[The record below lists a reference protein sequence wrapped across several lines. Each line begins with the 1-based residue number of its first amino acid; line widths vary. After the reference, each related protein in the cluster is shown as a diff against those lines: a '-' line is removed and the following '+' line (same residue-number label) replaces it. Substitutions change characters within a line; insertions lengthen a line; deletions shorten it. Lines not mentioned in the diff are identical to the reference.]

1 MARRRDGWRKA
12 AANAARDYPEL
23 KRQLRDLQAQSV
35 TPNLNGMPVSGEPG
49 RSTED
54 AALRQLPWTQ
64 QRRLDAVEY
73 ALNVSSTLSSGPS
86 RVRLIELVYFQP
98 YGRRYLVQ
106 GAAMQI
112 PVSVDLAWRW
122 NSDFLH
128 LVWSKLK

>member
-23 KRQLRDLQAQSV
+23 KRQLRDLQSQSV
-35 TPNLNGMPVSGEPG
+35 TPNLNGMPSSGEPG

-98 YGRRYLVQ
+98 YNRRFLVQ